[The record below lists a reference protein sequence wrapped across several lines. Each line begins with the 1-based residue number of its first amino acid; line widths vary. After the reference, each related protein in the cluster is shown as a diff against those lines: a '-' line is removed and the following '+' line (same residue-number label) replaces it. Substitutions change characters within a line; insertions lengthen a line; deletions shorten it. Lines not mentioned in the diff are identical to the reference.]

1 MVVQKIWLI
10 SGLSQFTQEL
20 KNMAETQ
27 LAVTVFGS
35 YFGSTVDQL
44 VSKNNVLQNVHSAV
58 NP

>member
-1 MVVQKIWLI
+1 MAVQKIRLI

-27 LAVTVFGS
+27 LAVTVCGP

-44 VSKNNVLQNVHSAV
+44 VSKNNVSQNVYSVV